1 MPRFNQADTRTPR
14 HLRDRAER
22 LRDEANGELDE
33 TRRKQKRSLADD
45 LEQQARDAERLKG

>member
-45 LEQQARDAERLKG
+45 LERQARDAERLKA